1 MKKFTWI
8 ISFLFCTIC
17 IVQIQAK
24 DRVIEYP
31 PFTAWN
37 STTIEIEKIIV
48 NDTATTLYIKAFYEP
63 KHWIKIATG
72 SFLKDNNGTIY
83 PIRKGVGITLDQ
95 EFWMP
100 ESGEAEFQLIFP
112 PLPPN
117 ITLVD
122 FIEGKDERAFK
133 IWGIQLNKKAFE
145 KQQLPQELIVH
156 KMNKKTT
163 LPIPELSYGTAV
175 LKGRILD
182 YQKDMPRECRIHVFN
197 PAFREDNTSY
207 LKINED
213 GTFQTEIGIPTV
225 TNIAL
230 TFSYGNVVCLVAP
243 HEETYI
249 AINPK
254 ELCRQQSRL
263 QKKAKSYG
271 ATAYFKGYLASL
283 QQEFLTVDLDMTLG
297 DHDYMDYLKA
307 ISGKSAEEYKNYILK
322 SIPTIR
328 KKIAQSKYSKACKE
342 LLNIK
347 LDIITTSCIATTI
360 RDLEYAYIKINKL
373 DRGKAAEY
381 FKNNPINIPKEY
393 YNVLKKFSSINTT
406 KALYNDRYASMV
418 NILDIIPD
426 KENVLKEALGTD
438 KGALFDYIE
447 VQNIYSALKDFT
459 PLTAEQKVRLK
470 KLSSPAYTELLTQTN
485 KKLIETI
492 ELNKKKS
499 GFTVNEA
506 GEVINKELLPSII
519 SKYRGHVLMIDF
531 WTTWCGPCLR
541 AHKTLTPMKEE
552 LKDKD
557 IIYLY
562 ITGETS
568 PKETW
573 NKMIPDIHGEHFRLK
588 DNQWDYLIEN
598 LNIRGV
604 PTYLIIDR
612 EGNISYRETGLSKAE
627 VIKEQLMEALDK

>member
-1 MKKFTWI
+1 MRKVTWI
-8 ISFLFCTIC
+8 MSFLFCTLC
-17 IVQIQAK
+17 MVQAK
-24 DRVIEYP
+24 DRVIECP

-37 STTIEIEKIIV
+37 STTLEIEKIV
-48 NDTATTLYIKAFYEP
+48 LSDTSTTIYIKAFYEP
-63 KHWIKIATG
+63 KHWIKIDAG
-72 SFLKDNNGTIY
+72 SILKDNNGNLY
-83 PIRKGVGITLDQ
+83 PIRKGIGITLDK

-112 PLPPN
+112 PLPKN
-117 ITLVD
+117 VTFVD
-122 FIEGKDERAFK
+122 FIEGNDEKASK

-145 KQQLPQELIVH
+145 KQKLPQEVIVH
-156 KMNKKTT
+156 KINKKAA
-163 LPIPELSYGTAV
+163 LPIPKLSYGTAV

-182 YQKDMPRECRIHVFN
+182 YQKDMPSECRIHVFN

-207 LKINED
+207 LKINAD

-225 TNIAL
+225 TNVAL
-230 TFSYGNVVCLVAP
+230 TFPYGNVLCLVAP
-243 HEETYI
+243 HEETYLT
-249 AINPK
+249 INPK

-263 QKKAKSYG
+263 QKKTKSYG

-297 DHDYMDYLKA
+297 DHDYMAHLKA
-307 ISGKSAEEYKNYILK
+307 IAGKSAEEYKNYILK

-328 KKIAQSKYSKACKE
+328 KKIAQSKYSEACKE
-342 LLNIK
+342 LLNIQ
-347 LDIITTSCIATTI
+347 LDIIATFCIATTI

-373 DRGKAAEY
+373 DREKAAEY
-381 FKNNPINIPKEY
+381 FKNNPINTPEEY
-393 YNVLKKFSSINTT
+393 YNVLKEFSSINTT

-438 KGALFDYIE
+438 KGSLFDYIE
-447 VQNIYSALKDFT
+447 VKKIYSALKDLT
-459 PLTAEQKVRLK
+459 PLTAEQKVQLE

-485 KKLIETI
+485 KKLLETI

-499 GFTVNEA
+499 GFTINEA
-506 GEVINKELLPSII
+506 GEVINEELFPSII
-519 SKYRGHVLMIDF
+519 SKYRGYVLMVDF

-541 AHKTLTPMKEE
+541 AHKALMPMKKE

-568 PKETW
+568 PKEIW
-573 NKMIPDIHGEHFRLK
+573 DKMIPDIHGEHFRVK

-612 EGNISYRETGLSKAE
+612 KGNISYRETGLSKVE
-627 VIKEQLMEALDK
+627 VIKDQLMNALDK